1 MRKQENKGI
10 TLIVLVIT
18 IITLLILAGV
28 SIVMLIGENGILT
41 QAQNA
46 KVLTEISALKEEIDL
61 YKVGEELKD
70 IKGIDKY
77 PIVKE
82 ETMES
87 LDKNLLSI
95 ELKQK
100 MSKWANKAKE
110 GEIATIETIDYSKF
124 YKIDKE
130 KIQSAKKFEGDLYL
144 VEVNGEYKVISIE
157 GVIYQKDEINIII
170 PLNDISEPEYITVG
184 NNTFKWY
191 GNGDLSVIGELNSN
205 SGITSEENSQ
215 INGVQ
220 ELKIRKIANESGI
233 VFDDNVET
241 QQNIAKINGVK
252 KIYFNTGT
260 IYIIDAN
267 DDLWAWGANDYNK
280 LGQGNSYLIT
290 EPTKILEKR
299 TEGVDGVK
307 AKNVW
312 AGPTNTFVLDTENR
326 LWACGANSNGV
337 LGQGNNNVYQ
347 NFVEIKIDG
356 LDLNTTKIEDIS
368 LTFTNKQY
376 VSAIIKCNDGK
387 VYGAGRN
394 NYGGFGIGTN
404 QYYNK
409 FIELSAYN
417 EIWKKANKIVNEGI
431 STYIITNEGELYSSG
446 YNAYGRLCLGHTN
459 NVNTLTKVTDN
470 VKDMIYST
478 SEQNIIFLKNDGYL
492 YTNNSSGNMIKIDGI
507 QDSNAKFLGGNL
519 VLSEGNVY
527 RINNTNKINEA
538 FINYEKISDE
548 IYFGYMERNYFR

>member
-1 MRKQENKGI
+1 M
-10 TLIVLVIT
+10 
-18 IITLLILAGV
+18 
-28 SIVMLIGENGILT
+28 
-41 QAQNA
+41 
-46 KVLTEISALKEEIDL
+46 
-61 YKVGEELKD
+61 
-70 IKGIDKY
+70 
-77 PIVKE
+77 
-82 ETMES
+82 
-87 LDKNLLSI
+87 
-95 ELKQK
+95 
-100 MSKWANKAKE
+100 
-110 GEIATIETIDYSKF
+110 
-124 YKIDKE
+124 
-130 KIQSAKKFEGDLYL
+130 
-144 VEVNGEYKVISIE
+144 
-157 GVIYQKDEINIII
+157 
-170 PLNDISEPEYITVG
+170 
-184 NNTFKWY
+184 
-191 GNGDLSVIGELNSN
+191 
-205 SGITSEENSQ
+205 
-215 INGVQ
+215 
-220 ELKIRKIANESGI
+220 
-233 VFDDNVET
+233 
-241 QQNIAKINGVK
+241 
-252 KIYFNTGT
+252 
-260 IYIIDAN
+260 
-267 DDLWAWGANDYNK
+267 
-280 LGQGNSYLIT
+280 GQGNSYLIT

-368 LTFTNKQY
+368 LTYTNKQY
-376 VSAIIKCNDGK
+376 TSAIIKCNDGK

-394 NYGGFGIGTN
+394 SYGGFGIGTN

-417 EIWKKANKIVNEGI
+417 EIWKKVNKIVNEGI

-470 VKDMIYST
+470 VKDMIFST

-492 YTNNSSGNMIKIDGI
+492 YTNNSSGNMIKVDGI

-519 VLSEGNVY
+519 VLSGGNVY